1 MKWRFIVL
9 AVLVVVVASA
19 CADPASTTDTQP
31 TGELPLDSTTST
43 SPPTDGQP
51 ASLVPIEGE
60 WILVSGVPLVDGYPI
75 SLSASVNEIGGRAA
89 CNQYGG
95 SAVIDGDTIAIG
107 NMFMTEMAC
116 EPAVMDAESAYL
128 TAIGAVTT
136 WAIVDGQ
143 LHLSGSDEP
152 LVFDRAPEVP
162 TEALVG
168 TTWVLDTLVRDDMA
182 FMAIGDP
189 ATLLLLEDGT
199 VTGSTGCRTLTG
211 TWIESDA
218 QIFFPEFAADGECP
232 DDLWAQD
239 NLVVTVLGDG
249 FTASIDGDLLSLTS
263 MGNEGLVYRAE
274 AR

>member
-1 MKWRFIVL
+1 MKWRLIVL
-9 AVLVVVVASA
+9 AVLVVMAAAA

-31 TGELPLDSTTST
+31 TGALPPDSTTST
-43 SPPTDGQP
+43 SQVTDGQP
-51 ASLVPIEGE
+51 ASLTPIEGE
-60 WILVSGVPLVDGYPI
+60 WVLVSGVPLVDGYPI
-75 SLSASVNEIGGRAA
+75 SLSASVNEFGGRAA

-95 SAVIDGDTIAIG
+95 SAVIDGDTISIG
-107 NMFMTEMAC
+107 EMFMTEMGC

-128 TAIGAVTT
+128 TALGAITN

-143 LHLSGSDEP
+143 LRLEGSGET

-168 TTWVLDTLVRDDMA
+168 TTWILDTLVQDDMA
-182 FMAIGDP
+182 FTTVGEP
-189 ATLLLLEDGT
+189 ATLLLHEDGT
-199 VTGSTGCRTLTG
+199 VTGSTGCRDLSG

-232 DDLWAQD
+232 DDIWEQD

-263 MGNEGLVYRAE
+263 MGNEGLLYRATTG
-274 AR
+274 